1 MKKKKFFPLSMGIG
15 FLFICSQVCSAVFL
29 YQQMLLKAH
38 QDRLFPENMPLL

>member
-1 MKKKKFFPLSMGIG
+1 MKKKNFFLSLWESV
-15 FLFICSQVCSAVFL
+15 FCSQVCSAVFL

>member
-1 MKKKKFFPLSMGIG
+1 MKKKKFFSSLYGNSV
-15 FLFICSQVCSAVFL
+15 FCSQVCSAVFL